1 MTGLHTPQRNST
13 NGAHPNGTIGNTPP
27 VSPHRPRLEYFNLA
41 DLSWT
46 DYRGFLHPVERLHA
60 EPFGLYVERTV
71 DNPRFHYIESWLL
84 PELTLRATVY
94 HLRPGHDRSQ
104 TYYLDI
110 GEYGPC
116 EAKKW
121 RAESHYLHVV
131 ARRGQAPE
139 LVGIDQLLSAH
150 AAGHFDTARTHLAIE
165 RATAVVD
172 GIAGCGHDV
181 DRWLAGQGVTLSW
194 L

>member
-1 MTGLHTPQRNST
+1 MGDTP
-13 NGAHPNGTIGNTPP
+13 AVP
-27 VSPHRPRLEYFNLA
+27 PHRPRLEYFNIA

-46 DYRGFLHPVERLHA
+46 DYRGFLHPVERIHA

-71 DNPRFHYIESWLL
+71 DNPRYHYIETWML
-84 PELTLRATVY
+84 PELGLRATVY
-94 HLRPGHDRSQ
+94 HLRPGHDRGQ

-110 GEYGPC
+110 GDYGPC

-131 ARRGQAPE
+131 ARPGQVPE
-139 LVGIDQLLSAH
+139 LVGIDELLTAH
-150 AAGHFDTARTHLAIE
+150 AAGHFDTERTHGAIA
-165 RATAVVD
+165 RAAAVVD

-181 DRWLAGQGVTLSW
+181 DRWLASQGITLSW

>member
-13 NGAHPNGTIGNTPP
+13 NGAHPYDAIGNTPP

-181 DRWLAGQGVTLSW
+181 DRWLAGQGITLSW

>member
-13 NGAHPNGTIGNTPP
+13 NGAHPYETIGNTPP
-27 VSPHRPRLEYFNLA
+27 VSPHRPRLEYFNIA

-121 RAESHYLHVV
+121 RAESHYLQVV

-165 RATAVVD
+165 RAAAVVD

>member
-1 MTGLHTPQRNST
+1 M
-13 NGAHPNGTIGNTPP
+13 
-27 VSPHRPRLEYFNLA
+27 
-41 DLSWT
+41 
-46 DYRGFLHPVERLHA
+46 
-60 EPFGLYVERTV
+60 

-110 GEYGPC
+110 GEYGAC

-181 DRWLAGQGVTLSW
+181 DRWLAGQGITLSW

>member
-13 NGAHPNGTIGNTPP
+13 NGAHPHRTIGNTPP
-27 VSPHRPRLEYFNLA
+27 VSPHRPRLEFFNLA

-60 EPFGLYVERTV
+60 EPYGLYVERTV

-94 HLRPGHDRSQ
+94 HTRPGHDRGQ

-110 GEYGPC
+110 GDYGPC

-131 ARRGQAPE
+131 ARPGQMPE
-139 LVGIDQLLSAH
+139 LVGIDELLTAH

-165 RATAVVD
+165 RAAAVVD

-181 DRWLAGQGVTLSW
+181 DRWLAGQGITLSW

>member
-1 MTGLHTPQRNST
+1 MTGLHTPQWIST
-13 NGAHPNGTIGNTPP
+13 NGAHPHGTIGNTPP

-46 DYRGFLHPVERLHA
+46 DYRGFIHPVERIHA

-71 DNPRFHYIESWLL
+71 DNPRFHYVESWLL
-84 PELTLRATVY
+84 PEFSLRATVY

-116 EAKKW
+116 EDRKW

-131 ARRGQAPE
+131 ARPGQTPE
-139 LVGIDQLLSAH
+139 LVGIDELLAAH

-165 RATAVVD
+165 RAAAVVD

-181 DRWLAGQGVTLSW
+181 DRWLAGQGITLSW

>member
-1 MTGLHTPQRNST
+1 MAGLFTPQRNSF
-13 NGAHPNGTIGNTPP
+13 NGTRPRAAIGNTPP

-46 DYRGFLHPVERLHA
+46 DHRGFLHPVERIHA

-71 DNPRFHYIESWLL
+71 DNPRYHYIETWLL
-84 PELTLRATVY
+84 PGLTLRATVY
-94 HLRPGHDRSQ
+94 HLRPGHDRGQ

-116 EAKKW
+116 EPKKW
-121 RAESHYLHVV
+121 RAQSHYLHVV
-131 ARRGQAPE
+131 ARHGQVPE
-139 LVGIDQLLSAH
+139 LVGIDELLTAH
-150 AAGHFDTARTHLAIE
+150 AAGYFDTAQTHRAIE
-165 RATAVVD
+165 RAAAVVD
-172 GIAGCGHDV
+172 GIAGCDHDV
-181 DRWLAGQGVTLSW
+181 DSWLARQGLTLTW